1 MYAAAMAGLG
11 VLVLTAQMVYVWAPI
26 PKWVP
31 ARTVLAGVAGAVML
45 LVAMGLLGRR
55 TVVPS
60 SAAAAGVFTS
70 WLLLLQVPRLVG
82 APSREV
88 LWSGAAQLVSV
99 IAGGWVLF
107 ASRALPSEGRGRW
120 LRGDRGRQKARGL
133 YALALPMFGL
143 HHFFDLPGAAEAV
156 PAWLPFP
163 LAWGVLTGAG
173 HIAAGLA
180 LLFGVVP
187 RLAATLEASMISAFI
202 LLIHVPGVI
211 GAPRDGLQW
220 TELVVASV
228 IGGAAWIVARSYAS
242 FRTDPG

>member
-1 MYAAAMAGLG
+1 MYAAAVAGLG
-11 VLVLTAQMVYVWAPI
+11 VLLLTAQMVYVWAPI

-31 ARTVLAGVAGAVML
+31 GRTVLAGVFGAVMVV
-45 LVAMGLLGRR
+45 VAMGLLWRK

-60 SAAAAGVFTS
+60 SAAAASLFAS
-70 WLLLLQVPRLVG
+70 WLLLLQLPRLAG

-99 IAGGWVLF
+99 TAGGWVLF
-107 ASRALPSEGRGRW
+107 ASRTTATEGRWRW
-120 LRGDRGRQKARGL
+120 SRGDRGLPTARGL

-163 LAWGVLTGAG
+163 LAWGCLTGVG
-173 HIAAGLA
+173 HVAAGLA

-187 RLAATLEASMISAFI
+187 RVAARLEASMISAFI

-228 IGGAAWIVARSYAS
+228 IGGAAWIAARSYAS
-242 FRTDPG
+242 LRTDPG

>member
-1 MYAAAMAGLG
+1 MYAAAVAGLG
-11 VLVLTAQMVYVWAPI
+11 VLLLTAQMVYVWAPI

-31 ARTVLAGVAGAVML
+31 GRTVLAGAVGAAML
-45 LVAMGLLGRR
+45 LVAMGLLWRK
-55 TVVPS
+55 TAIPA
-60 SAAAAGVFTS
+60 SAAAASLFAS
-70 WLLLLQVPRLVG
+70 WLLVLQVPRLVG

-107 ASRALPSEGRGRW
+107 ASRTSSTAGRARW
-120 LRGDRGRQKARGL
+120 FRGDRGLPMALGL

-163 LAWGVLTGAG
+163 LAWGCLTGAA

-228 IGGAAWIVARSYAS
+228 IGGAAWIVARSYVS
-242 FRTDPG
+242 LRTDPG